1 MNIETKEL
9 LNKLVKENDINTF
22 FSKNEGEFLTMDF
35 KSFIND
41 LLAQKE
47 LRLAD
52 VVRDSGQGEYV
63 YKVFNGTR
71 KPSRNIII
79 GISIGMKLTINETQF
94 LLRLAKQALM
104 DPRDRRD
111 SVLIFAIKEK
121 YDIIQTNNL
130 LIEMNQDLL

>member
-52 VVRDSGQGEYV
+52 VVRDPGQGEYV

-79 GISIGMKLTINETQF
+79 GISIGMKLTTNETQF

>member
-94 LLRLAKQALM
+94 LLRLAKQAIM

>member
-94 LLRLAKQALM
+94 LLRLAKQATM
-104 DPRDRRD
+104 DPRDKRD
-111 SVLIFAIKEK
+111 SVLIFAIKEE

>member
-1 MNIETKEL
+1 

-94 LLRLAKQALM
+94 LLRLAKQAIM

>member
-52 VVRDSGQGEYV
+52 VVRDPGQGEYV

-79 GISIGMKLTINETQF
+79 GISIGMKLTSNETQF

>member
-63 YKVFNGTR
+63 YKVFNGTS

-79 GISIGMKLTINETQF
+79 
-94 LLRLAKQALM
+94 
-104 DPRDRRD
+104 
-111 SVLIFAIKEK
+111 
-121 YDIIQTNNL
+121 
-130 LIEMNQDLL
+130 